1 MKHLWHCQTVNA
13 VIFQLSI
20 ITIQKRKLIERM
32 NSSDYKVG
40 QFISART
47 NEDVLER
54 FQIISVKEKYL
65 YLTSAEY
72 ENDGTWIANK
82 SDNPLVAS
90 RLSKQDEGKHS

>member
-1 MKHLWHCQTVNA
+1 MRN
-13 VIFQLSI
+13 
-20 ITIQKRKLIERM
+20 
-32 NSSDYKVG
+32 NDYKVG

-47 NEDVLER
+47 NDDALER
-54 FQIISVKEKYL
+54 FQIISVGEKYL

-90 RLSKQDEGKHS
+90 RLKK

>member
-1 MKHLWHCQTVNA
+1 
-13 VIFQLSI
+13 
-20 ITIQKRKLIERM
+20 M

-82 SDNPLVAS
+82 SDNPLVVS
-90 RLSKQDEGKHS
+90 RLSKQDEAKHSQ